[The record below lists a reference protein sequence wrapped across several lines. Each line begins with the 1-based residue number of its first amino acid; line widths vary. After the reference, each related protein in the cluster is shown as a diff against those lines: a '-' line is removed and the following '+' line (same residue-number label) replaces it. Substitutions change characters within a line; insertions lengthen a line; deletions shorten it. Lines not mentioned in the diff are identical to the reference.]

1 MTFQA
6 PPFLLLLSAVP
17 LAVIGVLWFHRRR
30 NHSGGEF
37 ASPALLPSVAP
48 NKPGWRRYGA
58 LALYLAALTAVVVAL
73 ARPEATV
80 AVPDERAQVMLITD
94 GSASMRAEDVKPS
107 RVEAAREAADEL
119 IDGLPSGLR
128 VGAVVFNDQV
138 LAAQLPTRDHAR
150 TRAVL
155 RGLRATGGTATGDGL
170 DAGLDLIGRDRGRRR
185 TPAALVLLSDG
196 KSTSGRDPVSVATE
210 AQARRI
216 PIHTVA
222 LGTPTGTIE
231 PRTPGGARRRV
242 PPDTATLRKI
252 AEGTGG
258 KAFSA
263 DDRLELDAVY
273 DELSERVGTRKEKRE
288 VTGVFAGAAG
298 MLLAG
303 GGLMSLLWFG
313 RLP

>member
-1 MTFQA
+1 M
-6 PPFLLLLSAVP
+6 
-17 LAVIGVLWFHRRR
+17 
-30 NHSGGEF
+30 
-37 ASPALLPSVAP
+37 
-48 NKPGWRRYGA
+48 
-58 LALYLAALTAVVVAL
+58 
-73 ARPEATV
+73 

-231 PRTPGGARRRV
+231 PRTPGGDRRRV